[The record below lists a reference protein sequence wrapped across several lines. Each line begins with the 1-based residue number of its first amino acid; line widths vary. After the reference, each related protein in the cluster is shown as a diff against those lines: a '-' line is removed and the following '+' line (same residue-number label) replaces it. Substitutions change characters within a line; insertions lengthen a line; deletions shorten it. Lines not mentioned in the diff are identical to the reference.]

1 MWEGLIEEGQV
12 NLARQEIF
20 YRNPGVYFI
29 DFQRYILLTSRE
41 MFFFLPPRY
50 IVLKSKDV
58 FFEIKENI
66 LLTFKERICRRR
78 PSKPGSWPDF
88 IEFQSFSSS
97 RSK

>member
-1 MWEGLIEEGQV
+1 MWEGFIEEGQI

-20 YRNPGVYFI
+20 YQNPGVYFI
-29 DFQRYILLTSRE
+29 DFQRYILLTSRNV
-41 MFFFLPPRY
+41 FYLQRY
-50 IVLKSKDV
+50 ILLKSKDV

-88 IEFQSFSSS
+88 IEFQSFSST

>member
-29 DFQRYILLTSRE
+29 DFQRYILLTSRK
-41 MFFFLPPRY
+41 MFFHLQRC
-50 IVLKSKDV
+50 IVLKSRDV

-88 IEFQSFSSS
+88 IEFQSFSST